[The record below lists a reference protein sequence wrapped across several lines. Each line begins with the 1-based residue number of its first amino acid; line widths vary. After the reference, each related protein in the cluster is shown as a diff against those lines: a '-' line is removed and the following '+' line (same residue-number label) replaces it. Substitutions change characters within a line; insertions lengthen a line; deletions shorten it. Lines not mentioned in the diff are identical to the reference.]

1 MRERAIR
8 GVAGADMVITL
19 PFALPFIADAM
30 IVLIYAIDR
39 QFGLDTPSVFFE
51 MGPLAMMFAHIMG
64 VLGVL
69 WAVVRLR
76 NPSSDLA
83 RLDAFA
89 RLAVAALIVYAM
101 MQGAT
106 PVLWLFVATELAGC
120 AIQFVVLREP
130 AEASARQP

>member
-8 GVAGADMVITL
+8 GVAWADLAVTL

-30 IVLIYAIDR
+30 IVLIYGIDR
-39 QFGLDTPSVFFE
+39 QLGVETPSVLFE

-76 NPSSDLA
+76 NPASDLA
-83 RLDAFA
+83 RIDAFA

-101 MQGAT
+101 MQSAT
-106 PVLWLFVATELAGC
+106 PVLWLFVATELAGS
-120 AIQFVVLREP
+120 AIQYAALREP
-130 AEASARQP
+130 AETSGR